1 MFNRQMFQRLK
12 TSLNGIGNLY
22 TQSKGMYHCTII
34 FTNDFTIS
42 KTINTNV
49 VAKYILAACFR
60 NRYPCIKIMQYQSLH
75 KFTLNSI
82 TEQEIMSWN
91 VFVGWGGQWIVCRES
106 WYKRRLLISTFKKRL
121 LHLYHIWRENTFI
134 LFIY

>member
-1 MFNRQMFQRLK
+1 MVLAIFIENLK
-12 TSLNGIGNLY
+12 PKHVSLY
-22 TQSKGMYHCTII
+22 YHI
-34 FTNDFTIS
+34 NELS
-42 KTINTNV
+42 YTININV

-91 VFVGWGGQWIVCRES
+91 VFVG
-106 WYKRRLLISTFKKRL
+106 
-121 LHLYHIWRENTFI
+121 
-134 LFIY
+134 

>member
-1 MFNRQMFQRLK
+1 MFQELK
-12 TSLNGIGNLY
+12 HSLNGIGNLY
-22 TQSKGMYHCTII
+22 RKSKAIACII
-34 FTNDFTIS
+34 VVSYKRISSLENIDLTIS
-42 KTINTNV
+42 YTININV

-91 VFVGWGGQWIVCRES
+91 VFVG
-106 WYKRRLLISTFKKRL
+106 
-121 LHLYHIWRENTFI
+121 
-134 LFIY
+134 

>member
-1 MFNRQMFQRLK
+1 MVLEIFIHNLK
-12 TSLNGIGNLY
+12 PWHVSLY
-22 TQSKGMYHCTII
+22 YHIYEL
-34 FTNDFTIS
+34 S

-91 VFVGWGGQWIVCRES
+91 VFVG
-106 WYKRRLLISTFKKRL
+106 
-121 LHLYHIWRENTFI
+121 
-134 LFIY
+134 

>member
-1 MFNRQMFQRLK
+1 MFQRLK
-12 TSLNGIGNLY
+12 TSVNGIGNLY
-22 TQSKGMYHCTII
+22 TQSKAMACII
-34 FTNDFTIS
+34 VLSYLRISLENIDFTIS

-91 VFVGWGGQWIVCRES
+91 VFVG
-106 WYKRRLLISTFKKRL
+106 
-121 LHLYHIWRENTFI
+121 
-134 LFIY
+134 

>member
-1 MFNRQMFQRLK
+1 MVLTIFIQNLK
-12 TSLNGIGNLY
+12 TW
-22 TQSKGMYHCTII
+22 
-34 FTNDFTIS
+34 DFTIS
-42 KTINTNV
+42 KTINTNF

-91 VFVGWGGQWIVCRES
+91 VFVG
-106 WYKRRLLISTFKKRL
+106 
-121 LHLYHIWRENTFI
+121 
-134 LFIY
+134 